1 MRPAVKLGVV
11 DCIADCI
18 RLVIPQAGY
27 CPNLNYNFGVS
38 AECLHKKPHRGDR
51 TAVCDFLT
59 LLMAACGAC
68 AACDGFGFARN
79 TATTFDVFY
88 WLQVPNFDVLLNSAP
103 NGPDYIDIWGLCLHA
118 QLFRS
123 NDHKNSKKV
132 QISQRDNPYQKSR
145 RIQGT
150 MRLLLVISDAA

>member
-1 MRPAVKLGVV
+1 VRPAVKLGVV

-38 AECLHKKPHRGDR
+38 AECLHKKPHRADQ
-51 TAVCDFLT
+51 TTVCDFLT

-68 AACDGFGFARN
+68 AACNGFGFARN

-123 NDHKNSKKV
+123 NVRFRMAD
-132 QISQRDNPYQKSR
+132 
-145 RIQGT
+145 
-150 MRLLLVISDAA
+150 